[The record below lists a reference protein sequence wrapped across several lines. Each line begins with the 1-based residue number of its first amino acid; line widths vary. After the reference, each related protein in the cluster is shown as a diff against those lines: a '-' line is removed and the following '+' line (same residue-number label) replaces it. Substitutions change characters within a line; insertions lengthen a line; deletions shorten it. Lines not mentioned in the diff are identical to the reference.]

1 MAGTRSSA
9 ATRATSD
16 SRFSKATRRAAWLRR
31 GIVEPVLLR
40 PDVTARIPLVRK
52 ARSYVEQANVD
63 MPARMHTYNLLDRI
77 GREKVF
83 DAAFLAAVEANEPV
97 ERQDR
102 FYSTCSDSDL
112 VNRMLYFD
120 WKHTLSDNDLPKVT
134 GACDLADVAVGFPI
148 LDDNLVEF
156 ANGLPPHFKVRHL
169 KLRYFFK
176 DALSDFLPREIIVK
190 KKHGFGMPFGNWMV
204 AQAQVARDGDRQS
217 RIAARSRRSS
227 GARSSTNCWNRVA
240 KHAGFYGELVWVM
253 MMLEQ
258 WLAAHRPDYRFAAPQ
273 SGR

>member
-1 MAGTRSSA
+1 
-9 ATRATSD
+9 
-16 SRFSKATRRAAWLRR
+16 
-31 GIVEPVLLR
+31 
-40 PDVTARIPLVRK
+40 
-52 ARSYVEQANVD
+52 
-63 MPARMHTYNLLDRI
+63 MPARLHTYNLIDRI

-83 DAAFLAAVEANEPV
+83 TRHSSRLSRLMSRRAAGPV
-97 ERQDR
+97 LRDLFR
-102 FYSTCSDSDL
+102 RDL

-120 WKHTLSDNDLPKVT
+120 WKYTLADNDLPKVT
-134 GACDLADVAVGFPI
+134 GACDLADVAVGFPM

-204 AQAQVARDGDRQS
+204 AHTGVRAMATGSLESLRDRG
-217 RIAARSRRSS
+217 IVRR
-227 GARSSTNCWNRVA
+227 AFFDELLEFVVA

-253 MMLEQ
+253 IMLEQ